1 MTNAEKFE
9 EVFGHKLNPNYFKK
23 WSCAIFN
30 TNPCKKYDF
39 DCNKCPLFYF
49 WDKEYKAESEEQTD
63 ETDN

>member
-30 TNPCKKYDF
+30 TNPCKKYDY
-39 DCNKCPLFYF
+39 DCNKCPLLDF
-49 WDKEYKAESEEQTD
+49 WNKECKESEE
-63 ETDN
+63 